1 MEKRVQFNQ
10 KIWQKEEDRIQETVV
25 SRIAKAGI
33 SEEWNTP

>member
-25 SRIAKAGI
+25 SRIAKARI